1 MARTRKKLT
10 RRIIAL
16 IVCAAFIVFLALVA
30 FGLQIAFWASDG
42 SIRCIQPDYAMLS
55 LDELLSKDP
64 HDLTDDD
71 YELLYRQTGLTK
83 IGIDRALKK
92 GEAGKRLIK
101 QIQDDL
107 FNPHEVKH
115 DQVAPYACTDYLD
128 KNIANTY
135 LEDGD
140 IIVTSSTHISFVR
153 IGHAGMVT
161 DGNFAQ
167 VMQANA
173 YGTYSRLG
181 KIGDFTDRVNFIILR
196 PNPDMISPTVVKGVV
211 EYAKNNLLD
220 IPYEGLTGVVTN
232 KNEIKK
238 TQCAHIVWYAYK
250 QFGIDLDSNGGAMVV
265 PYDLSHSSY
274 LQPVQV
280 FGFDLDE
287 LWK

>member
-10 RRIIAL
+10 KRIIAL

-30 FGLQIAFWASDG
+30 FGLQIAFWVSD
-42 SIRCIQPDYAMLS
+42 STIRCIQPDYEMQD
-55 LDELLSKDP
+55 LDLDGEL
-64 HDLTDDD
+64 D

-92 GEAGKRLIK
+92 GEAGKNLIK
-101 QIQDDL
+101 QIQAD
-107 FNPHEVKH
+107 FFEPHEVKN
-115 DQVAPYACTDYLD
+115 DQVAPYACTDYIE
-128 KNIANTY
+128 KHVANIF

-140 IIVTSSTHISFVR
+140 IIVTSATHISFVR

-161 DGNFAQ
+161 DERYGN
-167 VMQANA
+167 VLEANA
-173 YGTYSRLG
+173 YGTYSKIG
-181 KIGDFTDRVNFIILR
+181 KIQYFTNRVNFMVLR
-196 PNPDMISPTVVKGVV
+196 PNPEMISPEVVQDVVK
-211 EYAKNNLLD
+211 YAKTSLLD
-220 IPYEGLTGVVTN
+220 IPYEGLAGVVTS
-232 KNEIKK
+232 KNDIKK
-238 TQCAHIVWYAYK
+238 TQCAHIVWWAYK

-265 PYDLSHSSY
+265 PYDLAHSSY

>member
-1 MARTRKKLT
+1 MAKTRKKLSK
-10 RRIIAL
+10 RIIAL

-30 FGLQIAFWASDG
+30 FGLQIAFWVSDA
-42 SIRCIQPDYAMLS
+42 SIRCVQPDYDMVD

-64 HDLTDDD
+64 QDLTDDD
-71 YELLYRQTGLTK
+71 YELLYRQTGLTR
-83 IGIDRALKK
+83 IGIERAFEK
-92 GEAGKRLIK
+92 GEAGKRLIRA
-101 QIQDDL
+101 IQTDL
-107 FNPHEVKH
+107 FDPHEVKH
-115 DQVAPYACTDYLD
+115 DQVAPYACTDYIE
-128 KNIANTY
+128 KQIANIY

-161 DGNFAQ
+161 DGTFAQ

-181 KIGDFTDRVNFIILR
+181 RIGDFTDRVNFIILR
-196 PNPDMISPTVVKGVV
+196 PNPDMISPSVVKDVV
-211 EYAKNNLLD
+211 KYAKNNLLD
-220 IPYEGLTGVVTN
+220 IPYEGLTGVLTN
-232 KNEIKK
+232 KNDIEK

-265 PYDLSHSSY
+265 PYDLSHSGY